1 MSATD
6 TSPEPDARLIR
17 LEGNPGT
24 SLRRAWPLFSQWV
37 SWSQVRM
44 GGGTALA
51 MRWGHRLST
60 DVDLAVDIAAFT
72 RMNDERQPEISK
84 ALASLKESG
93 EITKFGYRRHIIEI
107 YFPTG
112 PVSLVG
118 SALSGS
124 KATSD
129 QAEFHTGVKLVKTEE
144 ILLSK
149 IVGRTLGRGSLLVRD
164 GYDLASAIELDP
176 EPLNSAASRLNDD
189 EWAALVRHMSVVV
202 GQRQRIILGRPLIEP
217 KDPELARDPWR
228 RFAEWVLA
236 RRPSP

>member
-6 TSPEPDARLIR
+6 NNPEPDARLIR
-17 LEGNPGT
+17 LRGDSGT

-37 SWSQVRM
+37 SWAQVRM

-51 MRWGHRLST
+51 MRWNHRLST
-60 DVDLAVDIAAFT
+60 DVNLAVDIAAFT

-107 YFPTG
+107 HFPTG

-124 KATSD
+124 EATSD
-129 QAEFHTGVKLVKTEE
+129 EAEFHTGVKLVRTDE
-144 ILLSK
+144 ILLSRV
-149 IVGRTLGRGSLLVRD
+149 VGRTLGRGSLLVRD

-176 EPLNSAASRLNDD
+176 EPLNNAASRLNDD
-189 EWAALVRHMSVVV
+189 EWAALTRHMSAVA

-236 RRPSP
+236 GRQNS

>member
-6 TSPEPDARLIR
+6 SDPEPDARLIR
-17 LEGNPGT
+17 LEGDPGA

-37 SWSQVRM
+37 NWAQVRM
-44 GGGTALA
+44 GGDTALA

-60 DVDLAVDIAAFT
+60 DVDLAVDVAAFT
-72 RMNDERQPEISK
+72 KMNDERRPEIST

-107 YFPTG
+107 HFPTG

-118 SALSGS
+118 WALSGS
-124 KATSD
+124 EATSNE
-129 QAEFHTGVKLVKTEE
+129 AELHTGVKLVRTEE

-149 IVGRTLGRGSLLVRD
+149 IVGRMLGRGSLLVRD

-176 EPLNSAASRLNDD
+176 EPLNSAASRLNDE
-189 EWAALVRHMSVVV
+189 EWAALVRHMSAVV
-202 GQRQRIILGRPLIEP
+202 GQRQRIILGRPLIDPHHP
-217 KDPELARDPWR
+217 KLARDPWR

-236 RRPSP
+236 GRPSS

>member
-1 MSATD
+1 
-6 TSPEPDARLIR
+6 
-17 LEGNPGT
+17 
-24 SLRRAWPLFSQWV
+24 
-37 SWSQVRM
+37 M

-144 ILLSK
+144 IPAVQDCWPG
-149 IVGRTLGRGSLLVRD
+149 VGAWQLTGSRWL
-164 GYDLASAIELDP
+164 
-176 EPLNSAASRLNDD
+176 
-189 EWAALVRHMSVVV
+189 
-202 GQRQRIILGRPLIEP
+202 
-217 KDPELARDPWR
+217 
-228 RFAEWVLA
+228 
-236 RRPSP
+236 RPSFSD